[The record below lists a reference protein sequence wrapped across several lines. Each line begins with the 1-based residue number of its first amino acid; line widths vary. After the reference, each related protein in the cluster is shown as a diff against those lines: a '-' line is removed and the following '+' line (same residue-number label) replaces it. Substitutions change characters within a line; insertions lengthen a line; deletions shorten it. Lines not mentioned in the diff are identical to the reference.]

1 MKLSDIQKSNKTKPP
16 RIVLMGSAGIGK
28 TTMGATFPAP
38 IFIQTED
45 GLGKIDVP
53 NFPLSKSF
61 DDVMG
66 ALHALLN
73 EDHDYKSVIV
83 DSIDWLQMLIY
94 KHTCQKAGQQSI
106 ESFGYGK
113 GYTEALTYWRDYIDL
128 LNRLR
133 DEKGMVTCQ
142 LAHSQQIEVK
152 PPNVEPFHQWQLKLH
167 KHSHALIKEHC
178 DLLGF
183 CDVKTSIVKS
193 ETAGGKAYQ
202 KAKSDGKRYI
212 YCNKSPE
219 RDTKN
224 RYQIETEIEM
234 TWDALVGAIKGETAK
249 VKEKVDA

>member
-1 MKLSDIQKSNKTKPP
+1 
-16 RIVLMGSAGIGK
+16 MGSAGIGK

-53 NFPLSKSF
+53 NFPLAKSF

-128 LNRLR
+128 LNR
-133 DEKGMVTCQ
+133 
-142 LAHSQQIEVK
+142 SQ
-152 PPNVEPFHQWQLKLH
+152 
-167 KHSHALIKEHC
+167 A
-178 DLLGF
+178 
-183 CDVKTSIVKS
+183 T
-193 ETAGGKAYQ
+193 
-202 KAKSDGKRYI
+202 
-212 YCNKSPE
+212 
-219 RDTKN
+219 
-224 RYQIETEIEM
+224 
-234 TWDALVGAIKGETAK
+234 
-249 VKEKVDA
+249 